1 MDTLQQIKHATKY
14 LSDLG
19 TWLWRTRPLIWA
31 LVAIVV
37 VAVLGLLISSCLER
51 YVRFSG
57 MGLQLIGVIL
67 VGIGLRDTRR
77 AFNDQPTTWEGI
89 KQWWTGRP
97 RFGPRHH
104 SLEAS
109 SGIILSA
116 GMSAR
121 ASVTAGPDASL
132 EQRLEILEREHAA
145 LRDEVGKLSGETT
158 QKIGE
163 LSNAIAVGTQ
173 RTTRSR
179 SSCYKA
185 IRESRSRR
193 ASPGAGRSGLLFCR
207 NNRRKRISGN
217 RFMVWRAHVPIGAA
231 NSNDPNKMVRGR
243 SVRPS

>member
-163 LSNAIAVGTQ
+163 LSNAIALERSQRQEADQAVIKQSEKAVAEGLPLARVGAVCFFVGIIAA
-173 RTTRSR
+173 S
-179 SSCYKA
+179 
-185 IRESRSRR
+185 
-193 ASPGAGRSGLLFCR
+193 ASPEIASWFGGHTC
-207 NNRRKRISGN
+207 
-217 RFMVWRAHVPIGAA
+217 P
-231 NSNDPNKMVRGR
+231 
-243 SVRPS
+243 